1 VSYASDAPKRGVGGW
16 GGCHGKCVLFG
27 SVLIDAQKGKL
38 TSVHIANVTFHHDSL
53 LRFRD
58 LSRAQTDRRR
68 DEATLIGG
76 SQTHNSA

>member
-1 VSYASDAPKRGVGGW
+1 MGAEGGGGGGGG

-27 SVLIDAQKGKL
+27 SVLIDTQKGKH
-38 TSVHIANVTFHHDSL
+38 TSVNIANVTFHHNLS

-58 LSRAQTDRRR
+58 LSRAQTDRRT